1 MLDDHAEDLEHS
13 SDWLIFAC
21 QDIEQCIALFVGGA
35 ALQDGLHVPVTVMDS
50 AGEIEGGDDMFV
62 HKSDVDGFI
71 NEGDKVE
78 FEVGEGQKGPAAQKV
93 KKLE

>member
-1 MLDDHAEDLEHS
+1 MEQGTVKLYNS
-13 SDWLIFAC
+13 TNGFGF
-21 QDIEQCIALFVGGA
+21 IER
-35 ALQDGLHVPVTVMDS
+35 
-50 AGEIEGGDDMFV
+50 EGGDDMFV

>member
-1 MLDDHAEDLEHS
+1 M
-13 SDWLIFAC
+13 
-21 QDIEQCIALFVGGA
+21 IALVNIASHQFEIEMEQG
-35 ALQDGLHVPVTVMDS
+35 TVKWFNRTK
-50 AGEIEGGDDMFV
+50 GFGFIEREGGDDLFV

-93 KKLE
+93 KKSA

>member
-1 MLDDHAEDLEHS
+1 MEQGTVK
-13 SDWLIFAC
+13 WFNRTKGFGF
-21 QDIEQCIALFVGGA
+21 IER
-35 ALQDGLHVPVTVMDS
+35 
-50 AGEIEGGDDMFV
+50 EGGDDMFV

-93 KKLE
+93 KKLEQTFEFLN

>member
-1 MLDDHAEDLEHS
+1 MATGTVK
-13 SDWLIFAC
+13 WFNPTKGYGF
-21 QDIEQCIALFVGGA
+21 IERE
-35 ALQDGLHVPVTVMDS
+35 S
-50 AGEIEGGDDMFV
+50 GDDMFV

-78 FEVGEGQKGPAAQKV
+78 FEIGEGQKGPAAQKV

>member
-1 MLDDHAEDLEHS
+1 MEQGTVK
-13 SDWLIFAC
+13 WFNRTKGFGF
-21 QDIEQCIALFVGGA
+21 IERE
-35 ALQDGLHVPVTVMDS
+35 S
-50 AGEIEGGDDMFV
+50 GDDLFV

-93 KKLE
+93 KKTAQTIDLFINLRVQHCFLKLVYFFIIFSNL